1 MFEKWALRTDQA
13 GLMGFGRASFNGV
26 LFPLFYLISSLF
38 QIGYP
43 KGWRQIYDI
52 IELVSSYAREG
63 TMGVIFEICVGG
75 IIFCIISLAVI
86 LKRYGGKKR
95 VRN

>member
-1 MFEKWALRTDQA
+1 MYKRLAIGTDLAEFAVMFYQTLKVRKELPIKKYVQNGSPYIVA
-13 GLMGFGRASFNGV
+13 GILMSGGV
-26 LFPLFYLISSLF
+26 R
-38 QIGYP
+38 G
-43 KGWRQIYDI
+43 
-52 IELVSSYAREG
+52 VSSYAREG